1 VGLEAAI
8 AAGAARRAAGLGFLL
23 GALGGSVLVMTDPRS
38 RLVKTAPTEPRQEE
52 WWRMA
57 LRATYPS
64 TLGVALLAAIS
75 LAFSP
80 ILAAVLAGVIGG
92 LCVAGL
98 LTALALRA

>member
-1 VGLEAAI
+1 
-8 AAGAARRAAGLGFLL
+8 
-23 GALGGSVLVMTDPRS
+23 
-38 RLVKTAPTEPRQEE
+38 
-52 WWRMA
+52 MA
-57 LRATYPS
+57 VRATYPS

-80 ILAAVLAGVIGG
+80 MLAAVLAGVIGG